1 MSEVSTIVLSNGD
14 EASDINTNANT
25 TMNIDNTVHILMD
38 RGYMARN
45 FLRKG
50 TEHANASN
58 NANANANARYAIKT
72 LSSSLMRD
80 PERFVAGVIDLVI
93 ETKFLSII
101 RHPVSYKL
109 HEKFEKRN

>member
-1 MSEVSTIVLSNGD
+1 MSEVSTITLSDGD
-14 EASDINTNANT
+14 EANSNIDTS
-25 TMNIDNTVHILMD
+25 MNIDNTAHILMD

-50 TEHANASN
+50 TD
-58 NANANANARYAIKT
+58 ARYAIKT

-101 RHPVSYKL
+101 RHPVS
-109 HEKFEKRN
+109 